1 VIDQW
6 LVAGDVLFTTHRDRA
21 WYLGKSAGGRAQ
33 WLKEN
38 AGKWRRIQ
46 DVQQEETAPLR
57 PLVDSEIHVRTIP
70 AEPSSHTPSRGARN
84 DGHGDDDVGLAD
96 ISAGDCSPPHQPA
109 PALVPRV
116 IDAPPPACL
125 DEREIAIGARRYV
138 SARRVASMLGVSI
151 RTLSRWNA
159 AGTGPPKIKVGKLI
173 LFDLGKLPEWLA
185 SRETRPAPAA
195 GHNTQGGSYD

>member
-1 VIDQW
+1 MIDQS
-6 LVAGDVLFTTHRDRA
+6 LAADGFLFATHRDRA
-21 WYLGKSAGGRAQ
+21 LYLREAAWKRPQ

-38 AGKWRRIQ
+38 KGKWR
-46 DVQQEETAPLR
+46 
-57 PLVDSEIHVRTIP
+57 
-70 AEPSSHTPSRGARN
+70 
-84 DGHGDDDVGLAD
+84 LAD
-96 ISAGDCSPPHQPA
+96 VSTGDSSTPHEPA
-109 PALVPRV
+109 PAMVPPV
-116 IDAPPPACL
+116 IGSRPPASIA
-125 DEREIAIGARRYV
+125 ESEIKIGTRRYV